1 MGPVK
6 RSGADQGGER
16 NVEAR
21 RALVSHGLLLVERGY
36 VVGADGNL
44 SVRLGETVLC
54 TPSRVP
60 YRDLTP
66 EAMVE
71 VRKPPA
77 PSPAVDSDSLKD
89 ADFPANATSELAL
102 HLAVYSARTELRALV
117 HAHPVWACV
126 LAVLRQPLPALL
138 DEVGPVLG
146 GPVAVAPYA
155 PSGSAML
162 GENAARAMHGR
173 NAVILANHGTLS
185 GGATLEEAFYRLEVL
200 ERAAHVYLLARGRG
214 EVAMPGA

>member
-6 RSGADQGGER
+6 RSREDTAVEGD
-16 NVEAR
+16 VEAR
-21 RALVSHGLLLVERGY
+21 RALVRHGLLLVERGY

-44 SVRLGETVLC
+44 SVRLGDTVLC

-71 VRKPPA
+71 VQTRRA
-77 PSPAVDSDSLKD
+77 PSGAGESDSLND
-89 ADFPANATSELAL
+89 AVPPANATSELAL
-102 HLAVYSARTELRALV
+102 HLALYSARPELRALV

-126 LAVLRQPLPALL
+126 LAVLREPLPALL
-138 DEVGPVLG
+138 DEVGHVLG
-146 GPVAVAPYA
+146 GAVAVAPYA
-155 PSGSAML
+155 PSGSATL
-162 GENAARAMHGR
+162 GENATRAMHGR

-200 ERAAHVYLLARGRG
+200 ERAAQVYLLARGQG
-214 EVAMPGA
+214 EVGMPGT

>member
-6 RSGADQGGER
+6 SSPADAGAEEQG
-16 NVEAR
+16 EAR
-21 RALVSHGLLLVERGY
+21 RALVRHGLLLVERGY

-60 YRDLTP
+60 YPDLTP

-71 VRKPPA
+71 VRA
-77 PSPAVDSDSLKD
+77 PLSPAGQAEAESPGD
-89 ADFPANATSELAL
+89 AVPPRNATSELAL
-102 HLAVYSARTELRALV
+102 HLAVYAARPELRALV

-126 LAVLRQPLPALL
+126 LAVLREPLPALL

-146 GPVAVAPYA
+146 GAVAVAPYA
-155 PSGSAML
+155 PSGSPML
-162 GENAARAMHGR
+162 GANAARAMQGR
-173 NAVILANHGTLS
+173 TAVILANHGTLS

-200 ERAAHVYLLARGRG
+200 ERAAQVYLLAQSRG
-214 EVAMPGA
+214 EVRLPGA

>member
-6 RSGADQGGER
+6 GSPAGAGAEEQG
-16 NVEAR
+16 EAR
-21 RALVSHGLLLVERGY
+21 RALVRHGLLLVERGY

-44 SVRLGETVLC
+44 SVRLGEIVLC

-71 VRKPPA
+71 VRMPRSPGGEATVESLSDRVPPG
-77 PSPAVDSDSLKD
+77 
-89 ADFPANATSELAL
+89 NATSELAL
-102 HLAVYSARTELRALV
+102 HLAVYAARAELRALV

-126 LAVLRQPLPALL
+126 LAVLGEPLPDLL

-146 GPVAVAPYA
+146 GAVAVAPYA
-155 PSGSAML
+155 PSGSPML
-162 GENAARAMHGR
+162 GANASRAMQGR

-185 GGATLEEAFYRLEVL
+185 GGATLEEAFFRLEVL
-200 ERAAHVYLLARGRG
+200 ERAAQVYLLARGLG
-214 EVAMPGA
+214 EVRLPGA